1 MEYEITKGSVV
12 YVVEPLIDD
21 GELFAVIRSVSG
33 LDTYGA
39 EELSELFSEDAQ
51 RELARELEAMMRAE
65 GDEV

>member
-21 GELFAVIRSVSG
+21 GELYAVIRSASG
-33 LDTYGA
+33 LDTYGSD
-39 EELSELFSEDAQ
+39 ELSALFSEAVQHD
-51 RELARELEAMMRAE
+51 LARELAEMMQAE